1 MLQKR
6 RQISIR
12 SWSSKAQKSFFWSF
26 VKLTWFH
33 NICTFFKLSQS
44 HRQRAAHMFLS
55 LLCVCPQVFGLKLF
69 QIVSVQLASAHLSLV
84 CLTLSLFFSFIHSHN
99 ICHNIITYHQIIEKI
114 LSHSRKK
121 QQPWQAVT
129 KFKPTEQGQVYTL
142 QPQPVY
148 ILLQTNPL
156 PLQISNSENIWKY
169 EISLGYKLENDWK
182 SEGSGSTKLD
192 IGHYFFYKFSHQAQ
206 KRPSTKLGFIYVE
219 NIVNLASMSE
229 HEIQAL

>member
-1 MLQKR
+1 MVFFHSMRFYKVRIHLCCKKDAKLA
-6 RQISIR
+6 SGLE
-12 SWSSKAQKSFFWSF
+12 AQKPKNLFFWSF

-99 ICHNIITYHQIIEKI
+99 ICHDIITYHQIIEKI

-121 QQPWQAVT
+121 QQP
-129 KFKPTEQGQVYTL
+129 
-142 QPQPVY
+142 
-148 ILLQTNPL
+148 
-156 PLQISNSENIWKY
+156 
-169 EISLGYKLENDWK
+169 
-182 SEGSGSTKLD
+182 
-192 IGHYFFYKFSHQAQ
+192 
-206 KRPSTKLGFIYVE
+206 
-219 NIVNLASMSE
+219 
-229 HEIQAL
+229 